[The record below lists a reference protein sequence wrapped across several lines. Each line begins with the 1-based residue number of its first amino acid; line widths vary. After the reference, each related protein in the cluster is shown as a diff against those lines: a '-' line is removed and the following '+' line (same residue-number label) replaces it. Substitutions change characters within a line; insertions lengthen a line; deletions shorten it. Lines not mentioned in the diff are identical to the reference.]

1 MCAQSRGRC
10 GRGEPSP
17 GADVDGVSPVGCQV
31 DHFDAVRAS
40 NPPNFDHLRCD
51 SEFMDMLL
59 AALVTPHAPR
69 VEQPQAAGDP
79 SSTKLVD

>member
-1 MCAQSRGRC
+1 M
-10 GRGEPSP
+10 
-17 GADVDGVSPVGCQV
+17 GCQV

>member
-1 MCAQSRGRC
+1 
-10 GRGEPSP
+10 
-17 GADVDGVSPVGCQV
+17 V